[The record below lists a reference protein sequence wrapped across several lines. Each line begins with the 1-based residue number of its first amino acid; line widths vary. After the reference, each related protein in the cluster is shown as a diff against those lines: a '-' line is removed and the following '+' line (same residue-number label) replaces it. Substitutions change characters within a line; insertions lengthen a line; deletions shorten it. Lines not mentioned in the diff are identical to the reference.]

1 LAVLALAGT
10 AATSAMA
17 QALHPEPKDRNAAL
31 VYASA
36 FYAFINRELTDKVDA
51 VEVSEVGTEPDPSKQ
66 GEKYQAAAKEVSEN
80 HLAIET
86 LLRASKMTKCDFELP
101 FENGINV
108 LLPHLSLMRKSARL
122 LRFDARRMLIDGKP
136 DEAAERIAAI
146 YRMAGQLKSDSLL
159 INTLVAVAIGGV
171 ANSES
176 EVLIKSGKLTA
187 EGREAIV
194 AAIQTLDS
202 KDPYGFKDALRGERH
217 VTVDW
222 VRNRYKP
229 PHAGERFAKTIESE
243 WGMIPN
249 KNDNLNT
256 IAKMDDQQFAN
267 GLGQLESYH
276 DLLMSLWDLPDAPA
290 RLDLLGSRIE
300 KGDFGPFAG
309 FMAPAI
315 SKACMASQKS
325 FAELAATQKHLKDY
339 RPPAPNSK

>member
-1 LAVLALAGT
+1 MNRSTRILAVLALAGT

-136 DEAAERIAAI
+136 NEAAERIAAI
-146 YRMAGQLKSDSLL
+146 YRMAGPLQSDSVL
-159 INTLVAVAIGGV
+159 INTLDRKSTRLNSSHVA
-171 ANSES
+171 
-176 EVLIKSGKLTA
+176 L
-187 EGREAIV
+187 
-194 AAIQTLDS
+194 
-202 KDPYGFKDALRGERH
+202 
-217 VTVDW
+217 
-222 VRNRYKP
+222 
-229 PHAGERFAKTIESE
+229 
-243 WGMIPN
+243 
-249 KNDNLNT
+249 
-256 IAKMDDQQFAN
+256 
-267 GLGQLESYH
+267 
-276 DLLMSLWDLPDAPA
+276 
-290 RLDLLGSRIE
+290 SR
-300 KGDFGPFAG
+300 
-309 FMAPAI
+309 M
-315 SKACMASQKS
+315 
-325 FAELAATQKHLKDY
+325 
-339 RPPAPNSK
+339 R